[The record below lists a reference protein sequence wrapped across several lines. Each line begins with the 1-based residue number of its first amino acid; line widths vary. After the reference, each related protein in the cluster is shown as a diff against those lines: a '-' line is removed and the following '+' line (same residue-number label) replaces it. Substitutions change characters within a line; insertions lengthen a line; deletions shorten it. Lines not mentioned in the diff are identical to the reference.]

1 MYLEARRLLVHTGRP
16 VAAVAAELGFN
27 EPTNFLKFVV
37 RMSGGT
43 PGPLAGLVLTRGRRP
58 RRLTVQRRATPARSS
73 P

>member
-16 VAAVAAELGFN
+16 VAAVAAELGFD
-27 EPTNFLKFVV
+27 EPTNFVKFVV

-43 PGPLAGLVLTRGRRP
+43 PLAGLVLTGGRRP